1 MIYYIFVESILS
13 RKTVAEAF
21 WNYHI
26 EEELRERCMIHTT
39 TFRKEGDREIV
50 MKEIECFR
58 KTTTYLHNYCDEKC
72 KERGKYY
79 LTLLLYV
86 HM

>member
-1 MIYYIFVESILS
+1 MSFVESVLS

-39 TFRKEGDREIV
+39 VFRKEGDREIIV
-50 MKEIECFR
+50 KEIECVR
-58 KTTTYLHNYCDEKC
+58 RTSTYLHSYCDEKC
-72 KERGKYY
+72 KKRGKC
-79 LTLLLYV
+79 LTSLLYII
-86 HM
+86 M

>member
-1 MIYYIFVESILS
+1 MLS

-26 EEELRERCMIHTT
+26 EEELRERCMINATA
-39 TFRKEGDREIV
+39 FRKEGDREKV

-58 KTTTYLHNYCDEKC
+58 RTSTYTHNYCDDKC
-72 KERGKYY
+72 KKRGKWVI
-79 LTLLLYV
+79 LSL
-86 HM
+86 